1 VRPATPEV
9 SIVKIGLMVPLLTLA
24 LGLASAA
31 SAQDD
36 RVSVELTNPETFTD
50 FKTSCVARPVDV
62 DALAAQLERYLK
74 TTAARLL
81 SDGQRMEITVT
92 NIDMAGDIEVWR
104 NPFLCDLRTMKDVY
118 PPRID
123 LTFRVLD
130 AEGKELRGGTRS
142 LADVNYLD
150 RSAPSGIDQ
159 LRYEKYLLSDWL
171 QRELGRGPGS

>member
-1 VRPATPEV
+1 MKRVLM
-9 SIVKIGLMVPLLTLA
+9 IVVAVLA
-24 LGLASAA
+24 LASPVLAE
-31 SAQDD
+31 DD
-36 RVSVELTNPETFTD
+36 RVSVHLTNPQKFTD
-50 FKTSCVARPVDV
+50 FKTSCVARPADV
-62 DALAAQLERYLK
+62 TALAAQLERYLK
-74 TTAARLL
+74 TAAARSLPEA
-81 SDGQRMEITVT
+81 QRMEITVT

-123 LTFRVLD
+123 LTFRILD
-130 AEGKELRGGTRS
+130 AEGKELRSGTRS
-142 LADVNYLD
+142 LVDVNYLD